1 MRLGPADAVIDVG
14 ERRRIAVGRVP
25 EIQRDHHIAALRQV
39 FAEAGA
45 VVEVAIVPGAAMQ
58 IDIGRERAR
67 SFGLEHP
74 RHNLALAM
82 LQITNVFLGELRH
95 RRWSS
100 LGTAAARMAAAFAQ
114 LRPLA
119 YPARPARTNA

>member
-25 EIQRDHHIAALRQV
+25 EIQRDHDIAALRQV

-58 IDIGRERAR
+58 VDIGRERAR
-67 SFGLEHP
+67 SLGLEHP
-74 RHNLALAM
+74 RHDLALAM
-82 LQITNVFLGELRH
+82 LQIADVFGGELRH

-100 LGTAAARMAAAFAQ
+100 LGAAAARMAAAFAE
-114 LRPLA
+114 LRRTA
-119 YPARPARTNA
+119 YPAE